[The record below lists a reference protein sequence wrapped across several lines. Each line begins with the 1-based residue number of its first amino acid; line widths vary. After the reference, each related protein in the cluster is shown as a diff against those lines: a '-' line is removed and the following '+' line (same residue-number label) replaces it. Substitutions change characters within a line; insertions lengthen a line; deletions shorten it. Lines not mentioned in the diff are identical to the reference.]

1 MIILELGLIA
11 VGAVF
16 VIASFFLTD
25 KLSPKDLT
33 EIAQRSEKEIK
44 TILDK
49 ELAGAEGKIQDA
61 IDEAVEG
68 SLIKVER
75 SLDLETNE
83 KIAGISDYSD
93 TVMQDMHKLHEEI
106 VFLYS
111 MLNDRHEEMKKTAQD
126 VQTLTKE
133 VRSVEQRWENEHIAR
148 TAAAAA
154 PEETAL
160 KEPAQNAPQNAPQ
173 NAETEETPET
183 SVLVEKESEPEA
195 EIKGAPEEET
205 APEGVSEPAVSTN
218 PMHEKILAMAAEGKD
233 AVAIAEEMHLG
244 VGEVRL
250 IENLYARKEE
260 AANET

>member
-148 TAAAAA
+148 TVHTAA
-154 PEETAL
+154 PEE
-160 KEPAQNAPQNAPQ
+160 PAQKAPQNAK
-173 NAETEETPET
+173 TGETPEN
-183 SVLVEKESEPEA
+183 SVSGEKESEPEA
-195 EIKGAPEEET
+195 EQKETPEEEK
-205 APEGVSEPAVSTN
+205 APEAVMEPAVTTN

>member
-33 EIAQRSEKEIK
+33 EIAERSEKEIK

-133 VRSVEQRWENEHIAR
+133 VRSVEQRWENENIAR

-160 KEPAQNAPQNAPQ
+160 KEPAQKAPQNAKTGE
-173 NAETEETPET
+173 APEN
-183 SVLVEKESEPEA
+183 SVLDEKKSEPEA
-195 EIKGAPEEET
+195 DQKETPEEEK
-205 APEGVSEPAVSTN
+205 APEAVMEPAVTTN